1 MHSLSSNL
9 FSRWCSR
16 FQQQICAQIRIQKK
30 PENNTQPGGLF
41 FFFFN
46 RHHELP
52 GVVKK
57 PSRVSAVWRSL
68 PPPPCLQPARP
79 APWRPRALGQVSKTA
94 LLPPR
99 CLPAAPLLAPGGFGN
114 RRGGG
119 GGGKRDRRE
128 LPGQTP
134 GSPRTQPATICQQ
147 SLICT
152 GCSSG
157 SRPPRGIF
165 LSAQTI
171 SPDILIYLNST

>member
-16 FQQQICAQIRIQKK
+16 FQQQIYAQIRIQKEK
-30 PENNTQPGGLF
+30 PENNTQPGG

-46 RHHELP
+46 RHRELP

-57 PSRVSAVWRSL
+57 PSRVSAVWLSL
-68 PPPPCLQPARP
+68 PPPPGPQPARP
-79 APWRPRALGQVSKTA
+79 APWRPRALGKVSATA
-94 LLPPR
+94 PLPPR
-99 CLPAAPLLAPGGFGN
+99 SSSAGPRGLRELGVGVAAGGNG
-114 RRGGG
+114 
-119 GGGKRDRRE
+119 DWRE

-134 GSPRTQPATICQQ
+134 GSSRTQPATICQQ

-152 GCSSG
+152 GCNSG
-157 SRPPRGIF
+157 SRPPGGIF

-171 SPDILIYLNST
+171 SPDILFI

>member
-30 PENNTQPGGLF
+30 PENNTQPGGLFF

-114 RRGGG
+114 RRGG
-119 GGGKRDRRE
+119 RRRE
-128 LPGQTP
+128 EGPEGAPGTNA
-134 GSPRTQPATICQQ
+134 GQPSHSACHD
-147 SLICT
+147 
-152 GCSSG
+152 
-157 SRPPRGIF
+157 
-165 LSAQTI
+165 LSAI
-171 SPDILIYLNST
+171 SHLHRVQLRLASAEGYFP